1 MDTAP
6 FPSTDP
12 VIDRFLSLQSQV
24 VRELLPAFADI
35 ERYGSKIIITYK
47 TDSWRAFFQKWHYP
61 LEPGRDLKLSI
72 ADCVAARGIAQND

>member
-12 VIDRFLSLQSQV
+12 VIDRFLSLQSQI

-35 ERYGSKIIITYK
+35 ERHGSKIIITYK
-47 TDSWRAFFQKWHYP
+47 ADCWRDFFQEFHYP
-61 LEPGRDLKLSI
+61 LEPGRDLKLSFI
-72 ADCVAARGIAQND
+72 DCVAPRG